1 MDRRSTTKGTASL
14 LRPSDGMILLVGSRL
29 EGHSVTF
36 LAIQAHFSRYFHR
49 AVDFLGL
56 RRGGSLAWTIDWL
69 RDCPEQSLRH
79 GNLSQLER
87 DVAAVADNLGT
98 GLDRLLPQSG
108 QQSVPQLCR

>member
-1 MDRRSTTKGTASL
+1 MTL
-14 LRPSDGMILLVGSRL
+14 LIGPRL

-69 RDCPEQSLRH
+69 RDFPELSLRH

-87 DVAAVADNLGT
+87 DVAAVVDNLGA

-108 QQSVPQLCR
+108 QRSMPRLCR